1 LSGNARFPSWSST
14 QDEGWTRIAL
24 DKLKVPSTYFGDN
37 IVRQGNLRAK
47 FDVIIYPNGPVTVD
61 GGEIP
66 AGGTP

>member
-1 LSGNARFPSWSST
+1 MTF
-14 QDEGWTRIAL
+14 
-24 DKLKVPSTYFGDN
+24 DKLKIPYAYFGDN
-37 IVRQGNLRAK
+37 LVRLGNLRAK